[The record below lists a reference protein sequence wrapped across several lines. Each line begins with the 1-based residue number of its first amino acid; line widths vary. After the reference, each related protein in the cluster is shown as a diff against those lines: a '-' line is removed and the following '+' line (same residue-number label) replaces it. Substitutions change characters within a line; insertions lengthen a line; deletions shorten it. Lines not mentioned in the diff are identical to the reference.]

1 MSNVLTLNAG
11 SSSLKFSIFS
21 FINQVPQALVRGQF
35 EDIGGHTKFEA
46 QLSHQEEQIFDSAA
60 SNHNEAIQSLMSWL
74 THTLP
79 HVTVSAVSHRVVHG
93 GTDRIQPVE
102 INNTILDELSKL
114 TSLAPLHQPHNLS
127 GIHAAQQFL
136 PDVPQIACFDTAF
149 HRTHSK
155 INDLFALPIRFYER
169 GIRRYGFHG
178 LSYEY
183 VSQLL
188 ADQFPDLHSKRVI
201 IAHLGN
207 GASMCALRDGR
218 SVASTMGFTALD
230 GLPMGT
236 RCGNLDPG
244 ALLYLLTQEKMDS
257 AALTKMLYSES
268 GLKGLSGGLSNDVRT
283 LLADGGAQ
291 ARLALG
297 YFAEHCRRAIG
308 GLAASIGGLD
318 VLIFTGGIG
327 QHAATVRM
335 DILHDMAWLGIHID
349 PTANQN
355 NDLVISQANSP
366 TTILVLPTDEEQ
378 MLARHAYPFIHH

>member
-21 FINQVPQALVRGQF
+21 FANETPQALVRGQF

-46 QLSHQEEQIFDSAA
+46 QLSHEDRQTFDSAA
-60 SNHNEAIQSLMSWL
+60 SNHNEAIQSLMSWI
-74 THTLP
+74 TQALP
-79 HVTVSAVSHRVVHG
+79 DVPISAVSHRVVHG
-93 GTDRIQPVE
+93 GVDRIRPVE
-102 INNTILDELSKL
+102 INDSILDELSKL
-114 TSLAPLHQPHNLS
+114 TSLAPLHQPHNLN
-127 GIHAAQQFL
+127 GIHAAKQFL
-136 PDVPQIACFDTAF
+136 FSVPQIACFDTAF

-155 INDLFALPIRFYER
+155 INDLFALPLKFYER

-183 VSQLL
+183 VSHLL
-188 ADQFPDLHSKRVI
+188 AEQFPDLHSKRVI

-244 ALLYLLTQEKMDS
+244 ALLHLLTQEGMDI

-268 GLKGLSGGLSNDVRT
+268 GLKGLSGGLSNDVRA
-283 LLADGGAQ
+283 LLADGGAP

-318 VLIFTGGIG
+318 ALVFTGGIG
-327 QHAATVRM
+327 QHAASVRM

-349 PTANQN
+349 PAANQDN
-355 NDLVISQANSP
+355 HRVISQANSP

-378 MLARHAYPFIHH
+378 MLARHAYPFIRH